1 MVKSKQWK
9 IAALTIASV
18 LVGCGTISV
27 PGRNRPQRGP
37 EPVAVSSSGG
47 GKAAT
52 AAPGSR
58 VKVDSSL
65 SRETQN
71 RLRAIQ
77 RIQKKCPLDKRPFTE
92 SDALNH
98 QAGRLIGR
106 CASKRMADFADKI
119 PEHERSH
126 PDVAPAIAY
135 VEKLVRKDAEW
146 RAEAKQIREEKKSER
161 KYGRAVRDLEKRH
174 MRRLGR
180 LKKMD
185 AGKRNFRYDV
195 RAMEAEVRNMPKI
208 ERMVREC
215 DAKFPNAK
223 IKSCELARNWK
234 KVYKSYLPEWAK
246 KRVERRAHRTK
257 SVIKV
262 LGNTG
267 VLYGHDLKQLR
278 GSKKWFAEMR
288 AEFKKIFSYLDMEL
302 PEEIFEPVKSLIP
315 DFKVALKKAAK
326 INRWPKKSRHKDRS
340 IRAAAVRAF
349 RSEGLKV
356 RRVGMEF
363 PDWTIKK
370 TPRGIPLYRFRNVT
384 VMAKGKGESFCRVY
398 DGLSAKGQYKGG
410 GRYTRPMIKLTGGER
425 FLVSSCR

>member
-1 MVKSKQWK
+1 MQ
-9 IAALTIASV
+9 
-18 LVGCGTISV
+18 
-27 PGRNRPQRGP
+27 
-37 EPVAVSSSGG
+37 
-47 GKAAT
+47 
-52 AAPGSR
+52 
-58 VKVDSSL
+58 
-65 SRETQN
+65 
-71 RLRAIQ
+71 
-77 RIQKKCPLDKRPFTE
+77 
-92 SDALNH
+92 
-98 QAGRLIGR
+98 
-106 CASKRMADFADKI
+106 CASKRMADFAGKI

-135 VEKLVRKDAEW
+135 VHKLVQKDAEW
-146 RAEAKQIREEKKSER
+146 RAEAKQIRQDKKAER

-180 LKKMD
+180 LQKME
-185 AGKRNFRYDV
+185 AGTRKFRYDV

-234 KVYKSYLPEWAK
+234 EVYKSYLPVWAK

-267 VLYGHDLKQLR
+267 VLYGKDLEQLK

-288 AEFKKIFSYLDMEL
+288 AEFQKIFSYLDMEL
-302 PEEIFEPVKSLIP
+302 PAEVFEPVKSLIP

-326 INRWPKKSRHKDRS
+326 INRWPKKSRHKDRA
-340 IRAAAVRAF
+340 IRSAAVSSF

-356 RRVGMEF
+356 RRVGLQF
-363 PDWTIKK
+363 PHWTIKK
-370 TPRGIPLYRFRNVT
+370 NSRGIPLYRFRNVT

-410 GRYTRPMIKLTGGER
+410 GRYTRPVIQLTGGER